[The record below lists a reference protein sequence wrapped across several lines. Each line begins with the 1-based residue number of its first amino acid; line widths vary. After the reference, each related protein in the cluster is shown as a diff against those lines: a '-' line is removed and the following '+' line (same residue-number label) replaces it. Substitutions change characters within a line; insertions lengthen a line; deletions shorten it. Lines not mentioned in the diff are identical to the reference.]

1 MFGIMC
7 DIYKI
12 VFPGSKSYDAS
23 RAQKLILHCP
33 LCIASLVISS
43 TLLAQPPRFTDV
55 TIEAGID
62 HFFTVVGGRF
72 GGGAAVLDFDKD
84 GWEDVFLA
92 GGADENQLLK
102 NQGNGTFLNVSE
114 TSGIN
119 SIPGIVS
126 QGAAVADVNKDGWP
140 DLFITTIAYSEGSN
154 FEEAPNIFMINN
166 GNGSFSDRSETYNIT
181 EPTFSSSASF
191 GDVNGDGYADL
202 YITNYFKNFEG
213 DLDEFGG
220 PNRDDSTLPGRDL
233 FYINDS
239 GNRFI
244 ESSESFGI
252 VEEGLTFQALWSDF
266 DNDRDL
272 VHQALN
278 PDPHKLVLFLLLGVG
293 KILPDDECR
302 DIMHYA

>member
-1 MFGIMC
+1 MY

-12 VFPGSKSYDAS
+12 VFPGSKSYYAS
-23 RAQKLILHCP
+23 RVQKLILHCP

-84 GWEDVFLA
+84 GW
-92 GGADENQLLK
+92 
-102 NQGNGTFLNVSE
+102 
-114 TSGIN
+114 
-119 SIPGIVS
+119 
-126 QGAAVADVNKDGWP
+126 P
-140 DLFITTIAYSEGSN
+140 DLFITTIAHSEGSN
-154 FEEAPNIFMINN
+154 FEEAPNILMINN

-252 VEEGLTFQALWSDF
+252 VEEGLTFHALWSDF

-278 PDPHKLVLFLLLGVG
+278 PDPHETCSFPPARRWKN
-293 KILPDDECR
+293 P
-302 DIMHYA
+302 HYA